1 MEMGDAMGSRTG
13 DGFGAGTTAEE
24 VLGDADL
31 KSKVVVVTGASG
43 GIGRETARV
52 FAEHG
57 AVVVLAARDAEK
69 TARAA
74 AEIAAATGN
83 SGVETL
89 ILDLASQASVRR
101 AAADFLNRHESLNIL
116 INNAGVMAAPH
127 LRTEEGI
134 ELQFGVC
141 HVGHFLFT
149 CLLAPALIKG
159 APSRVINYTSG
170 GHGFSPV
177 HLDDINFDHRPYD
190 KWLAYGQAKTAA
202 ALFSVELD
210 RRLSRHG
217 VRSLSVHPGMVYG
230 TDLARH
236 LTRDDLKTLAGTL
249 PKAIKPKT
257 VEQGAATG
265 VWAAVSSQLDGQG
278 GLYLE
283 DCGIAE
289 LNDVPQAESGY
300 RAWAVDPVAAAGLWE
315 KSEELVGQRF
325 L

>member
-1 MEMGDAMGSRTG
+1 MKMGDAMGSRTG
-13 DGFGAGTTAEE
+13 EGFGAGTTAEE
-24 VLGDADL
+24 VLKDADL
-31 KSKVVVVTGASG
+31 TGKVVVVTGASG

-52 FAEHG
+52 LAKHG
-57 AVVVLAARDAEK
+57 AVVVLAARDVEK

-83 SGVETL
+83 GCVETL
-89 ILDLASQASVRR
+89 VLDLASQASVRR
-101 AAADFLNRHESLNIL
+101 AAAEFLDRHESLNIL

-141 HVGHFLFT
+141 HAGHFLFT

-177 HLDDINFDHRPYD
+177 HLDDVNFDHRPYD

-210 RRLSRHG
+210 RRLSRQG
-217 VRSLSVHPGMVYG
+217 VRSFSVHPGMVYG

-236 LTRDDLKTLAGTL
+236 LTRDDLKALAGTL

-265 VWAAVSSQLDGQG
+265 VWAAVSSQLDGKG

-300 RAWAVDPVAAAGLWE
+300 RAWAVDPMAAAGLWE

>member
-1 MEMGDAMGSRTG
+1 MDSHVNQ
-13 DGFGAGTTAEE
+13 GFGAGTTAEE
-24 VLGDADL
+24 VLANLDL
-31 KSKVVVVTGASG
+31 TGKTVVVTGASG
-43 GIGRETARV
+43 GIGRETARA
-52 FAEHG
+52 FAKHG
-57 AVVVLAARDAEK
+57 AGVVLAARDAKK
-69 TARAA
+69 TAAAA

-83 SGVETL
+83 PSVETL
-89 ILDLASQASVRR
+89 MLDLASQASVRR
-101 AAADFLNRHESLNIL
+101 AAAELLNRHQSLNIL
-116 INNAGVMAAPH
+116 INNAGVMAAPQ

-134 ELQFGVC
+134 ELQLGVC

-149 CLLAPALIKG
+149 CLLAPALLKG

-170 GHGFSPV
+170 GHKYSPV
-177 HLDDINFDHRPYD
+177 HLEDLNFERRPYD
-190 KWLAYGQAKTAA
+190 RWLAYGQAKTAA

-217 VRSLSVHPGMVYG
+217 VRSFSVHPGLVYG

-236 LTRDDLKTLAGTL
+236 LTRDDLKALAGST
-249 PKAIKPKT
+249 KAIRPKT

-283 DCGIAE
+283 DCGIAG
-289 LNDVPQAESGY
+289 LNEDPAGDTGY
-300 RAWAVDPVAAAGLWE
+300 RSWAVDPAAAAALWA

>member
-1 MEMGDAMGSRTG
+1 
-13 DGFGAGTTAEE
+13 
-24 VLGDADL
+24 
-31 KSKVVVVTGASG
+31 
-43 GIGRETARV
+43 
-52 FAEHG
+52 
-57 AVVVLAARDAEK
+57 
-69 TARAA
+69 
-74 AEIAAATGN
+74 
-83 SGVETL
+83 
-89 ILDLASQASVRR
+89 
-101 AAADFLNRHESLNIL
+101 
-116 INNAGVMAAPH
+116 MAAPQ

-141 HVGHFLFT
+141 HAGHFLFT

-210 RRLSRHG
+210 RRLSPLG
-217 VRSLSVHPGMVYG
+217 VRSFSVHPGMVYG
-230 TDLARH
+230 TGLARH
-236 LTRDDLKTLAGTL
+236 LTREDLKALAGTL

-265 VWAAVSSQLDGQG
+265 VWAAVSRQLDGKG

-300 RAWAVDPVAAAGLWE
+300 RAWAVDPAAAAGLWE

>member
-1 MEMGDAMGSRTG
+1 MKMGDAMTSRAG
-13 DGFGAGTTAEE
+13 EGFGAGTTADE
-24 VLGDADL
+24 VLKDADL
-31 KSKVVVVTGASG
+31 TGKVVLVTGASG
-43 GIGRETARV
+43 GIGRETARA
-52 FAEHG
+52 FAKHG
-57 AVVVLAARDAEK
+57 AVVVLAARDVEK

-74 AEIAAATGN
+74 AEIAADTGN
-83 SGVETL
+83 GLVEAL
-89 ILDLASQASVRR
+89 VLDLASQASVRR
-101 AAADFLNRHESLNIL
+101 AAAEFLDRHESLNIL

-127 LRTEEGI
+127 LRTEQGI

-149 CLLAPALIKG
+149 CLLAPALMKG

-177 HLDDINFDHRPYD
+177 HLDDVNFDHRPYD

-210 RRLSRHG
+210 RRLSHHG
-217 VRSLSVHPGMVYG
+217 VRSFSVHPGMVYG

-236 LTRDDLKTLAGTL
+236 LTRDDLKALVGTL

-265 VWAAVSSQLDGQG
+265 VWAAVSSHLDGKG

-300 RAWAVDPVAAAGLWE
+300 RAWAVDPIAAAGLWE